1 MTESLIRLPSVQ
13 GGSTYGNPVD
23 GASIH
28 DANADK
34 GRLRV
39 IYKLAIPKTD
49 RYEVRLS
56 YAAAPN
62 RASNVPVTIQ
72 HADGTAAIAVNQ
84 KKTPP
89 IDALFLSL
97 GEFSFKADQPAII
110 TITNDGTNGIVG
122 ADAVQVLMK

>member
-13 GGSTYGNPVD
+13 GGTTNGNPVD

-34 GRLRV
+34 GQLRV
-39 IYKLAIPKTD
+39 IYTLAIPTTG

-72 HADGTAAIAVNQ
+72 HADGTAAITVN
-84 KKTPP
+84 
-89 IDALFLSL
+89 
-97 GEFSFKADQPAII
+97 
-110 TITNDGTNGIVG
+110 
-122 ADAVQVLMK
+122 